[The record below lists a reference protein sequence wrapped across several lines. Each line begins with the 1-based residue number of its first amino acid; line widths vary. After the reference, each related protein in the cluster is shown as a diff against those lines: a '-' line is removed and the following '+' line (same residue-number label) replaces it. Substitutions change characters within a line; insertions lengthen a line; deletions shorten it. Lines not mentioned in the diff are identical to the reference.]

1 MVKDFFFLH
10 GSYLYIDHWTRSMK
24 MQLEYLNDDGID
36 ILCCKTLS
44 WTHNYVEFFVAVY
57 LLFCD
62 DG

>member
-1 MVKDFFFLH
+1 
-10 GSYLYIDHWTRSMK
+10 MK

-62 DG
+62 GG

>member
-1 MVKDFFFLH
+1 
-10 GSYLYIDHWTRSMK
+10 

-57 LLFCD
+57 LYFVMVVKFWLLWNCEGLRSHWFEL
-62 DG
+62 